1 MLISVILAA
10 GEGTR
15 MKSNLPKCAHKVC
28 EKALVNHVIDS
39 AVEAGV
45 EKNIVVVGYKA
56 DVIEEIISNK
66 DRVTIAVQPIGEDAP
81 YGTGFA
87 VQQAQGNFEDE
98 DTVVVLCGDTP
109 LIRPETI
116 EELMTFHKDGEYD
129 VTVLTSE
136 LDDPTGYG
144 RIVKDS
150 EGKVLAIVEQKDASE
165 EQREIKEVNSGIYCF
180 KGAILTDILS
190 RLDNDNAQ
198 GEYYITDA
206 VEIVNGQGGK
216 VGGFI
221 TEDPGEIQGI
231 NSKVQ
236 LAAAERVM
244 RERVNEKFMLEGA
257 ILINPDMTYIC
268 PDAKIGKDTVLYP
281 GVAIEGPS
289 VIGENCKLGNNVKII
304 HSEIGDGVAIQN
316 STIAYS
322 KVGDYSKIGPYA
334 YLRPDSNIG
343 KNVKIGDFVEV
354 KNSNIG
360 DGSKASHHSYIGDAD
375 VGENVNVGCGVVFV
389 NYDGESK
396 ARVEVGDNVF
406 LGCNSNLVSPLKVNS
421 NSYIAAGS
429 TVTEEVKENSLV
441 IARSRQV
448 EKVDWVINKG
458 KGKVKK

>member
-1 MLISVILAA
+1 MLVSVILAA

-39 AVEAGV
+39 AVDAGV

-56 DVIEEIISNK
+56 DVIEDVIEDKEKVI
-66 DRVTIAVQPIGEDAP
+66 IAVQPIGEDAP

-87 VQQAQGNFEDE
+87 VQQAQGKFEDE

-109 LIRPETI
+109 LIRSTTV
-116 EELMTFHKDGEYD
+116 EELMSFHMDGEYD
-129 VTVLTSE
+129 VTVLTSKLE
-136 LDDPTGYG
+136 DPTGYG

-150 EGKVLAIVEQKDASE
+150 DGKVLSIVEQKDAKE
-165 EQREIKEVNSGIYCF
+165 EQRKIDEVNSGIYCF
-180 KGAILTDILS
+180 KGSVLKDILS
-190 RLDNDNAQ
+190 KLDNDNAQ

-236 LAAAERVM
+236 LAAAEKVM

-289 VIGENCKLGNNVKII
+289 IIGENCKLGNNVKII
-304 HSEIGDGVAIQN
+304 HSEIGDNVAIQS

-322 KVGDYSKIGPYA
+322 KVGDSTKIGPYA

-354 KNSNIG
+354 KNATIG

-375 VGENVNVGCGVVFV
+375 VGENVNIGCGVVFV
-389 NYDGESK
+389 NYDGSTK

-406 LGCNSNLVSPLKVNS
+406 LGCNSNLVSPLKINS

-429 TVTEEVKENSLV
+429 TITDEVKENSLA
-441 IARSRQV
+441 IARARQV
-448 EKVDWVINKG
+448 EKVGWVLKKVNK
-458 KGKVKK
+458 